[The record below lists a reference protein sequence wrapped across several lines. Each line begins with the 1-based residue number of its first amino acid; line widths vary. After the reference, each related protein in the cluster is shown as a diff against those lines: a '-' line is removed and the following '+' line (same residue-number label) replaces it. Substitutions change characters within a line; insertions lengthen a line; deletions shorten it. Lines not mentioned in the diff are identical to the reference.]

1 MRGAGMANKRLV
13 SAILAAGVVAAGVSI
28 GAAWADGPGGVVE
41 ETEISEAV
49 GTGVFADELV
59 GFHAAGATNDQAA
72 ANVIAACQAA
82 GGVECTADEV
92 TNDNLCIVSVADDD
106 TDVVAGGAGVTVEA
120 ARIDALTKAA
130 GNNTPIGAD
139 SPVVISDCP

>member
-1 MRGAGMANKRLV
+1 MANKRWV
-13 SAILAAGVVAAGVSI
+13 SAILAAGVVAAGISV

-41 ETEISEAV
+41 NTDIAEAV
-49 GTGVFADELV
+49 GTGVFQDELV
-59 GFHAAGATNDQAA
+59 GFLATGATNDEAA

-92 TNDNLCIVSVADDD
+92 TNDSLCIVSVADDD

-120 ARIDALTKAA
+120 ARIDALVKAA
-130 GNNTPIGAD
+130 GNNTPIAAD
-139 SPVVISDCP
+139 APIVISDCP